1 MADRFVTLVFIH
13 DGFTLVQISI
23 LVVADAYEEV
33 GVGEEF
39 FGLFKSTSVAKVEE
53 IKDAC
58 AKDEVKEKR
67 S

>member
-13 DGFTLVQISI
+13 DGFTLVEVSI
-23 LVVADAYEEV
+23 FIVADPYEEV

-39 FGLFKSTSVAKVEE
+39 FGLFKGTSMAKVEE

-58 AKDEVKEKR
+58 TIKV
-67 S
+67 